1 MTRGNFLNGVD
12 RFDTIASG
20 FYLSGR
26 DRESKA
32 IDDDVAFAKAPARGD
47 VRNKA
52 FSDLDFL
59 LRCACLSLFVNS
71 ESHDRRAM
79 LLDQRHN
86 PVIAR
91 PRAVTV
97 LKIHRVDRAPA
108 TKVLKTHADNIR
120 LRRVQHD
127 RQRRVRRQTAREF
140 GHVLGAVTADIVD
153 AQINHVGAVASLGLS
168 DIQALIPVALEH
180 RRAESLGTVGVR
192 PLPNHGDPRVL
203 SQRHG

>member
-1 MTRGNFLNGVD
+1 M
-12 RFDTIASG
+12 
-20 FYLSGR
+20 SGR
-26 DRESKA
+26 NRESKA
-32 IDDDVAFAKAPARGD
+32 IDNDVAFAKPPARVD

-59 LRCACLSLFVNS
+59 LRCPRLPLFVNS
-71 ESHDRRAM
+71 ESHHRRAM

-91 PRAVTV
+91 PWGVTV

-108 TKVLKTHADNIR
+108 TQVLKTHTDNIG

-140 GHVLGAVTADIVD
+140 GHVVGAVTAHIVD
-153 AQINHVGAVASLGLS
+153 AQIDHVGAVASLGLS
-168 DIQALIPVALEH
+168 DI
-180 RRAESLGTVGVR
+180 
-192 PLPNHGDPRVL
+192 
-203 SQRHG
+203 